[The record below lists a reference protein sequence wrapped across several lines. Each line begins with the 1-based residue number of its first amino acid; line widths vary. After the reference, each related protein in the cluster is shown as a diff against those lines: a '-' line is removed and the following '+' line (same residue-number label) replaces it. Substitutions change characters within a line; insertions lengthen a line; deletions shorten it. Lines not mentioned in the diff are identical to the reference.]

1 MGGTRLDI
9 VKEILSGNGI
19 SLQEEKGNI
28 EDSARIQT
36 TYIRRLENDI
46 HLASS
51 FINQAN
57 VSIEKLILK
66 TRNISHEDQIFLK
79 KDIIALSDTYGRL
92 PYLSD
97 KSDVIGIASASSIID
112 SLIQQQTEASIHLN
126 KKNEVESYEIA
137 SKRTLFE
144 DYKRLLQLIDQK
156 RVTERGKL
164 EEIDLKTSAMELYPI
179 SKALQVGALNV
190 KLDEA
195 RQSENLLSTYLKR
208 IVIKYL
214 ALNDWELQQ
223 VMTEEKLQQN
233 VNMCIELIDKLVAPS
248 INSIGKEETESSWVE
263 VDPNKI
269 QSKLINHLLMND
281 IIISRDDSTKEKLFL
296 MLRNFGSVF

>member
-19 SLQEEKGNI
+19 SLQEEKGNL
-28 EDSARIQT
+28 EDSAKIQT

-66 TRNISHEDQIFLK
+66 TRNSSHEDLISLK

-126 KKNEVESYEIA
+126 KKNEIDSNEITAKQALVEE
-137 SKRTLFE
+137 
-144 DYKRLLQLIDQK
+144 YKRLLQLIDRK
-156 RVTERGKL
+156 HLTEQGKL
-164 EEIDLKTSAMELYPI
+164 EEIDQKISVMELNPI
-179 SKALQVGALNV
+179 SKALQVGALNF

-208 IVIKYL
+208 IIIKYL
-214 ALNDWELQQ
+214 ALSDWESQQ
-223 VMTEEKLQQN
+223 VITEEKLQEN
-233 VNMCIELIDKLVAPS
+233 VNVCIELIDKLVTSS
-248 INSIGKEETESSWVE
+248 INSIGKEIETAWVE
-263 VDPNKI
+263 VNPNKI
-269 QSKLINHLLMND
+269 ENKLINHLLMNN
-281 IIISRDDSTKEKLFL
+281 IITSRGDSTKEKLFL
-296 MLRNFGSVF
+296 MLRNFGSEF

>member
-1 MGGTRLDI
+1 MDGTRLDI

-19 SLQEEKGNI
+19 SLKEEKGNI
-28 EDSARIQT
+28 EDSAKIQT
-36 TYIRRLENDI
+36 TYVRRLENDI
-46 HLASS
+46 HLVSS

-66 TRNISHEDQIFLK
+66 TKNTSHEDLISLK

-126 KKNEVESYEIA
+126 KKNEIDSYEIT
-137 SKRTLFE
+137 SKQALVE
-144 DYKRLLQLIDQK
+144 EYKRLLQLIDQK
-156 RVTERGKL
+156 HITEQEKL
-164 EEIDLKTSAMELYPI
+164 EEIDQKTSVMELDPI
-179 SKALQVGALNV
+179 SKGLQIGALNI

-208 IVIKYL
+208 IIIKYL
-214 ALNDWELQQ
+214 ALSDWESQQ
-223 VMTEEKLQQN
+223 VITEEKLQEN
-233 VNMCIELIDKLVAPS
+233 VNMCIELIDKLVVSS
-248 INSIGKEETESSWVE
+248 INSTAWVE
-263 VDPNKI
+263 IDPNEI
-269 QSKLINHLLMND
+269 ESKFINHLLMNNT
-281 IIISRDDSTKEKLFL
+281 IISRDDSTKEKLFL
-296 MLRNFGSVF
+296 LLRTFGSEF